1 MKSNSLMAILG
12 LLAVAVYVPAAM
24 AADSFSRFYISGGI
38 GQKSVNVEESVN
50 GPGGAGSANL
60 GNNAMFGQVAAGY
73 NLVVGENIRLG
84 FGVFYDLGEGKGGDI
99 NGTVGAVAATYTIK
113 EKNHYGL
120 SFEPGYAFT
129 KDSVA
134 YGKLT
139 YNWIKVEHT
148 LEGGTVAFDSS
159 TLNTFGYGLGIKH
172 LIGGKTYLYAEWQ
185 KVQYNGKPFDDGA
198 GNTITYR
205 PSENFGL
212 VGVGVNF

>member
-1 MKSNSLMAILG
+1 MNSKNLIKMIG
-12 LLAVAVYVPAAM
+12 LLVVAVGASTAM

-38 GQKSVNVEESVN
+38 GQKSVNVEESVS
-50 GPGGAGSANL
+50 GPGGAGAINL
-60 GNNAMFGQVAAGY
+60 GNNSMFGQLAGGY
-73 NLVVGENIRLG
+73 NLVVGESVRLG
-84 FGVFYDLGEGKGGDI
+84 FGAFYDLGEGKGGDVT
-99 NGTVGAVAATYTIK
+99 GTIGGVTATITTK
-113 EKNHYGL
+113 EKNHFGL

-134 YGKLT
+134 YVKLT
-139 YNWIKVEHT
+139 YNWIKVEQT
-148 LEGGTVAFDSS
+148 LEGGAVASDSS
-159 TLNTFGYGLGIKH
+159 TLKTFGYGLGIKH
-172 LIGGKTYLYAEWQ
+172 MIGNKTYLYAEWQ